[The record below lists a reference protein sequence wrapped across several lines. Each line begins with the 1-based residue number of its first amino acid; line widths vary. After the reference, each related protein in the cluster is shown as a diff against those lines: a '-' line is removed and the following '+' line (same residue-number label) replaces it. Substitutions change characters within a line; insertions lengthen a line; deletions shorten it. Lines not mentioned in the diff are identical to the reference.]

1 MKSKSRIVR
10 ALSLLVL
17 MVFMV
22 AACTSSG
29 SGDPVKTVE
38 DYLTAKAAGNQTT
51 LRGLLCSSME
61 ADLTREASSFAGLS
75 AKLDNMSCQRDG
87 NSDVVTCTGQFVLSY
102 GTEKSNLPLTSYK
115 VVQEDGQWKWC
126 GEAQSP

>member
-1 MKSKSRIVR
+1 MP
-10 ALSLLVL
+10 LLL
-17 MVFMV
+17 LFMLV
-22 AACTSSG
+22 IAACTSSG

-38 DYLTAKAAGNQTT
+38 DYLTAKVAGDQTT

-61 ADLTREASSFAGLS
+61 ADLTREATSFAGLS

-87 NSDVVTCTGQFVLSY
+87 SSDVVTCTGQIDVTY
-102 GTEKSNLPLTSYK
+102 GTENSNFPLASYK

-126 GEAQSP
+126 GEAQAP